1 MTLHARP
8 LRLIPQTVS
17 TNSIETK
24 MAKPRL
30 LNGLPHNLLHSFFST
45 LRYWEKGYMSD
56 WIVNAA
62 LEIKTNR
69 ITIDILNKHI
79 EPKEI
84 EIKPI
89 MYHLSDLDGIIR
101 KVTNHAGFNENYIK
115 QAIFE
120 IEILENRYIKCI
132 AIVIGENGKIFKSKE
147 YFEKSFEEFK
157 AVNLN
162 ITDKSLNW
170 LKKRYFRIKFLI
182 FGRYT
187 FRKLKYTKRLEN
199 MMN

>member
-1 MTLHARP
+1 
-8 LRLIPQTVS
+8 
-17 TNSIETK
+17 

-30 LNGLPHNLLHSFFST
+30 LNGLPHNLVHSFFST

-89 MYHLSDLDGIIR
+89 MYHLNDLDEIIR
-101 KVTNHAGFNENYIK
+101 KVTNHAGFSESYVI
-115 QAIFE
+115 QAMFE

-132 AIVIGENGKIFKSKE
+132 SIVIGENGKTFKSKE

-157 AVNLN
+157 AVKLN
-162 ITDKSLNW
+162 FLDKFLNW
-170 LKKRYFRIKFLI
+170 TEKRYFRIKFLI
-182 FGRYT
+182 LGRYT

>member
-1 MTLHARP
+1 
-8 LRLIPQTVS
+8 
-17 TNSIETK
+17 

-45 LRYWEKGYMSD
+45 LRHWEKGYMSD